1 MATDTVSPAPRRGN
15 DPARARTFAEAAE
28 SYLASGG
35 EGRYLEPILAYFEGR
50 SVRDIFPFDVREM
63 AEILYPSH
71 SASTR
76 NRCAVGP
83 TRAVLLHAYDRGWA
97 DLIRIRR
104 FKEDPP
110 KRRRPASQLWL
121 ALFCRRCDADGL
133 PHLAA
138 LVLMMATTGARISE
152 AVALRWSEVDLS
164 TRKLILLKTKTST
177 NSERALTDEVAERL
191 RAMQP
196 SCSREDRVFRYTS
209 RFSVSERIKAV
220 CDRAGI
226 PYKPPHT
233 AGRHAFATTAIELGV
248 DVVTAM
254 RAGGWKSSKVF
265 LETYVHPRTDAARLV
280 ADRMSLSAPTEL

>member
-1 MATDTVSPAPRRGN
+1 
-15 DPARARTFAEAAE
+15 
-28 SYLASGG
+28 
-35 EGRYLEPILAYFEGR
+35 
-50 SVRDIFPFDVREM
+50 
-63 AEILYPSH
+63 
-71 SASTR
+71 
-76 NRCAVGP
+76 
-83 TRAVLLHAYDRGWA
+83 
-97 DLIRIRR
+97 
-104 FKEDPP
+104 
-110 KRRRPASQLWL
+110 
-121 ALFCRRCDADGL
+121 
-133 PHLAA
+133 
-138 LVLMMATTGARISE
+138 MMATTGARISE